1 MIFYHMI
8 DIDEEIDDD
17 WKVPPEGFSEDI
29 EDDSDFEVYIIF
41 LYIQTTRFGMG
52 AIDRIIGS
60 IGEKE
65 MLPIVSEK
73 VQTLL

>member
-8 DIDEEIDDD
+8 DIDEEIDDN
-17 WKVPPEGFSEDI
+17 WKIPPEGFSEDI
-29 EDDSDFEVYIIF
+29 EDDADFE
-41 LYIQTTRFGMG
+41 
-52 AIDRIIGS
+52 IGS

-73 VQTLL
+73 V

>member
-17 WKVPPEGFSEDI
+17 WKIPPEGFSEDI
-29 EDDSDFEVYIIF
+29 EDDADFE
-41 LYIQTTRFGMG
+41 TTRFGMG